1 VSLFDGDHAA
11 VGPGGLRDGAH
22 GVAQLIEGDV
32 EFLAAGSDGAEDAAG
47 AVGVGV
53 GVGDEDVEGEHIG
66 LDGDVG
72 ILPLVEGVDG
82 HVTVLGG
89 WGYHVQL
96 LALHVSL
103 GAQAGLGFLGG
114 FGGQRGS
121 VAAGEKQTREREGQE
136 KR

>member
-1 VSLFDGDHAA
+1 MGLFDGDDAA

-22 GVAQLIEGDV
+22 GVAQLVEGDV
-32 EFLAAGSDGAEDAAG
+32 ELLAAGSDGAEDAAG

-53 GVGDEDVEGEHIG
+53 GVGDEDVEGEHVG

-82 HVTVLGG
+82 HVTVLRG

-103 GAQAGLGFLGG
+103 GAQVDFGLLRG
-114 FGGQRGS
+114 FGGERGGM
-121 VAAGEKQTREREGQE
+121 AAGEEQTRERESQE